1 MATIGSYSD
10 TMLIKYLKW
19 AYSFLDK
26 DDTNPDEYFD
36 NTPPDEF
43 AYEYNYDK
51 LTKPFGTQKSQDLKD
66 FIYALLKLNAKTW
79 VLGED
84 LESNFIRPQLNTYI
98 IEYKV
103 DVREWI
109 EQYWEVKT
117 KTYIPESDMTSNFI
131 YDSDRDELRYY
142 EGELTSSDTIDDEV
156 TDEEVYD
163 IRKIG

>member
-1 MATIGSYSD
+1 MATIESYSD

-26 DDTNPDEYFD
+26 DDTNPDEYFG
-36 NTPPDEF
+36 NIESYEF
-43 AYEYNYDK
+43 EYEDNYDK
-51 LTKPFGTQKSQDLKD
+51 LTKPFGLQKSQDLKD

-103 DVREWI
+103 DVREYV
-109 EQYWEVKT
+109 EQYWEVET
-117 KTYIPESDMTSNFI
+117 KTYIPESDMTSDFI
-131 YDSDRDELRYY
+131 YDSDRDEYRWF
-142 EGELTSSDTIDDEV
+142 EGELTSSYTIDDET
-156 TDEEVYD
+156 TDEVVED